1 MSPSPREMPRAG
13 PNPRICARVWT
24 NTGRRL
30 RSDADREPNIDV
42 DHPWLPAAAESHAG
56 APLSLLSQL
65 LLLCAYRDRTPWSS
79 EGYLARPV
87 SPSTLSSIQQ
97 GRLRPGAGR
106 YRESLV
112 STLTGGAVSA
122 PLKGGAK
129 RLEISMPKT
138 PPLLW
143 FAPAAIL
150 FYNYQAWMHDYPPAG
165 GHDIA
170 MHTTGSAPG
179 AAATLGD
186 SVPQAASSAALP
198 ATPAAAEP
206 SAAAPA
212 AADPFTAPPAGT
224 ASTQDANSSQPLHV
238 VTDVLDVA
246 INLKGAELDQAD
258 LMKYPLHKDTPN
270 IPVRLLS
277 REPPATLYLLQTGL
291 VGNAGE
297 AAPTHLATW
306 TAAENSFVLADG
318 AKELRVPLTWADGQG
333 LTVTK
338 TFVFTR
344 GLYSIDLIYDVQ
356 NSGAA
361 PRKLAPYSQ
370 FLRHWEHASRSY
382 FDVETY
388 SFKGP
393 AVWDGTKSKDLNV
406 ESDSDSKY
414 SATINNGWLASLQH
428 QFVTAV
434 VPPLNQPYQYQLQV
448 RNNEY
453 LISATGPMVDV
464 PAGGA
469 VRFHED
475 LFVGPKLQS
484 QLAAMGRNLERTVDF
499 GILTVLAQPLF
510 TGLNFVHKLTG
521 NWGWSIILVT
531 LLIKL
536 LFYPLQQASGRS
548 MAKMR
553 AVGPRM
559 KQIQETFKD
568 DREKLGRA
576 MMDLYKKEKINPLAG
591 CLPMVVQIPV
601 FISFYRVLLESVEM
615 RQAPF
620 LLWINDLS
628 SRDPY
633 FVLPLLMGGAM
644 FAQFRLNPAPPD
656 PMQAKIMQFMPL
668 IMTGM
673 MAFFPSGLTL
683 YWLTNTVLSIAQQW
697 RVNKVVEAEAA
708 KQRA

>member
-1 MSPSPREMPRAG
+1 M
-13 PNPRICARVWT
+13 
-24 NTGRRL
+24 
-30 RSDADREPNIDV
+30 PNI
-42 DHPWLPAAAESHAG
+42 
-56 APLSLLSQL
+56 
-65 LLLCAYRDRTPWSS
+65 R
-79 EGYLARPV
+79 
-87 SPSTLSSIQQ
+87 I
-97 GRLRPGAGR
+97 
-106 YRESLV
+106 
-112 STLTGGAVSA
+112 
-122 PLKGGAK
+122 
-129 RLEISMPKT
+129 M
-138 PPLLW
+138 LW
-143 FAPAAIL
+143 GVLAAIL
-150 FYNYQAWMHDYPPAG
+150 YLNYTTWLHDYEPQAAPTAENSRSGNTGTGPAAG
-165 GHDIA
+165 A
-170 MHTTGSAPG
+170 SAN
-179 AAATLGD
+179 TLAD
-186 SVPQAASSAALP
+186 SVPQA
-198 ATPAAAEP
+198 P
-206 SAAAPA
+206 SAAPVPVPATNAASAPPPAATPTAPA
-212 AADPFTAPPAGT
+212 ASDSEAP
-224 ASTQDANSSQPLHV
+224 SMPLHV
-238 VTDVLDVA
+238 STDVLEIG
-246 INLKGAELDQAD
+246 INLKGGELSQAD
-258 LMKYPLHKDTPN
+258 LKEYPLRKDTPN

-277 REPPATLYLLQTGL
+277 DEPPPTLYLLQSGLTGP
-291 VGNAGE
+291 E
-297 AAPTHLATW
+297 AAPTHLAVW
-306 TAAENSFVLADG
+306 KSDQKNFVLATG
-318 AKELRVPLTWADGQG
+318 ANELRVPLTWTDGAG

-338 TFVFTR
+338 TFVFKR
-344 GLYSIDLIYDVQ
+344 GQYAIGLDYDVK
-356 NSGAA
+356 NGSTA
-361 PRKLAPYSQ
+361 PRKLASYAQ
-370 FLRHWEHASRSY
+370 ILRHWEHASRSY

-393 AVWDGTKSKDLNV
+393 AVYDGAKSKDLNV
-406 ESDSDSKY
+406 ESESDAKY
-414 SATINNGWLASLQH
+414 TATITNGWLASLQH

-434 VPPLNQPYQYQLQV
+434 VPPAAQPYQYQLQV

-453 LISATGPMVDV
+453 LIQATGPSVEV
-464 PAGGA
+464 PAGA
-469 VRFHED
+469 TAQFHEE

-510 TGLNFVHKLTG
+510 AGLNWVHKLTG

-591 CLPMVVQIPV
+591 CLPMIVQIPV

-628 SRDPY
+628 SRDPF

-644 FAQFRLNPAPPD
+644 FAQFKLNPAPPD

-668 IMTGM
+668 VMTGM

-708 KQRA
+708 KQRS